1 MNDYEERVTG
11 VLNRGFQG
19 HIRYMLQLPENVR
32 WSGEKMPI
40 YSRKIHIFLLE

>member
-1 MNDYEERVTG
+1 MA
-11 VLNRGFQG
+11 RGF
-19 HIRYMLQLPENVR
+19 MQLPENVR